1 VLVAGHAAACMTCSG
16 LHDMQRRVWLTPG
29 LAAPHGVALCSAAAK
44 ADAQHAHHMQS
55 GVGPSDMCGG
65 ATCASP
71 SGTLASGRPCSGGCV
86 RWPAGQV
93 PYIAGS
99 CGSCCGAAEATAQT
113 HQHEVR
119 RGVGAQVR
127 SMTSDSCSLSLTVRA
142 VR

>member
-1 VLVAGHAAACMTCSG
+1 M
-16 LHDMQRRVWLTPG
+16 WLTPA
-29 LAAPHGVALCSAAAK
+29 LAAPHGMTLCPAAAK
-44 ADAQHAHHMQS
+44 ANAQHAHQMQP
-55 GVGPSDMCGG
+55 GVAPSNIVGG

-99 CGSCCGAAEATAQT
+99 CGSCCGAAETTAQT

-119 RGVGAQVR
+119 RGVGVQVR
-127 SMTSDSCSLSLTVRA
+127 SMTLDSIALSLTVRA
-142 VR
+142 EAMKQ